1 MLFCSHAYLLFFA
14 VVFVVYWAMPWH
26 RARVWLLLAAS
37 FYFYASWNHWL
48 ALLIGVSTCVD
59 YGLARGMDAVSG
71 QRRRRALLAVS
82 IVANLGLLCYFKYA
96 NFFLESVAATLD
108 ALGASSSFPV
118 LSVI

>member
-48 ALLIGVSTCVD
+48 ALLIGVSTLVD
-59 YGLARGMDAVSG
+59 YCLARGLDSVAST
-71 QRRRRALLAVS
+71 RIRKILLAISV
-82 IVANLGLLCYFKYA
+82 IGNLGLLCYFKYA
-96 NFFLESVAATLD
+96 NFFLHSVEAALN
-108 ALGASSSFPV
+108 AVGAGSSLPV
-118 LSVI
+118 LQV